1 MDTTSKSQRSSGGL
15 IFVALMVFGLI
26 AAFFWYVIKNNN
38 GSTVTIPLPRKEAV
52 SNILV
57 EENSS
62 EPSAVEGQECLENKP
77 HFSFRS
83 DGIIDSRDIQP
94 YYNLPPLLAG
104 DSWVCT
110 PVIPYKNFLVLDN
123 GKMSG
128 LRWLGEFYAIQ
139 AGYKNV
145 EDVIQF
151 FMGALDPNN
160 PANVQQVLTT
170 EEQVV
175 PDLIWIRL
183 PGTNRIGN
191 ESTSE
196 ESASLEVESN
206 SDPMA
211 GSGQIAAA
219 PVEEPSEEE
228 APKPPSTEVVYLDP
242 PATQANQE
250 GLQLMGPQP
259 PTPTPDFGLD
269 LPKEQGPGIDNTDP
283 ETLSV
288 EELVNRSWID
298 ELHIVDRV
306 DDQNQCDNLK
316 LSRVILAPA
325 GDNLLG
331 ITYKVDFS
339 AWAEHYVGPCPK
351 VMLVDSDRHVNHP
364 SITRGEN
371 KIVGFSDN
379 ISAYEPEIV
388 DEAPPDKD
396 DERPRTD
403 YEDITITDFAHRGS
417 AEIVAEQTCRGETPD
432 YNNFIMENDSGTY
445 RILGVNIYHASY
457 TGPCEMIKIVS
468 EGVKP
473 GMHIWGVSGYVL
485 TGYKDAFAPIG
496 PPAP

>member
-1 MDTTSKSQRSSGGL
+1 MLGTYTLSHGYYDAYYKKAQKVRAL
-15 IFVALMVFGLI
+15 VIADFKKIFEDVDLI
-26 AAFFWYVIKNNN
+26 AAP
-38 GSTVTIPLPRKEAV
+38 TAP
-52 SNILV
+52 
-57 EENSS
+57 
-62 EPSAVEGQECLENKP
+62 
-77 HFSFRS
+77 
-83 DGIIDSRDIQP
+83 
-94 YYNLPPLLAG
+94 
-104 DSWVCT
+104 T
-110 PVIPYKNFLVLDN
+110 PALT
-123 GKMSG
+123 
-128 LRWLGEFYAIQ
+128 LGEFEKYPFFGEMMDVLNEPAAVAGIPAINIPV
-139 AGYKNV
+139 GTCKEN
-145 EDVIQF
+145 
-151 FMGALDPNN
+151 
-160 PANVQQVLTT
+160 
-170 EEQVV
+170 
-175 PDLIWIRL
+175 L
-183 PGTNRIGN
+183 PI
-191 ESTSE
+191 
-196 ESASLEVESN
+196 
-206 SDPMA
+206 
-211 GSGQIAAA
+211 
-219 PVEEPSEEE
+219 
-228 APKPPSTEVVYLDP
+228 
-242 PATQANQE
+242 